1 MKLRVLSPTHHAFP
15 PPLSPLA
22 TASGSED
29 DSDTDSEDVAYG
41 NAPPP
46 SASALLPPP
55 NIRSPGEFK
64 TWVKSWIALSRLY
77 NYHDPSAS
85 TARRSR
91 RRSHLRVVG
100 GVASLWRRSG
110 RRRLENGG
118 GSWARK
124 EHTAKLTDLPPEVL
138 SMITAYLGPRDLA
151 TLLQTPSPYI
161 SQVAQT
167 AISRRRHTI
176 TCLANLHTFLAYGGQ
191 SPLFYRTA
199 TMMLFGR
206 HFVRLVPEAKS
217 LLGLGYAV
225 ILAWFM
231 VLFYTVPFLCTFVK
245 GPKQGFAELHAD
257 FRASAMVIAI
267 YLLLDLTTLM
277 TRTTASLLLHTSPI
291 VTTHHFPSFFRTPPK
306 SSYTQTVRDLVFAGG
321 GSGSDSGGQQQQ
333 PTRGLL
339 NPWASHL
346 YLLTNCC
353 PNLRR
358 LHLVG
363 CSLAWWFR
371 LARLDQLQELVLE
384 GCEVDETGLEI
395 LAESCGRGCESV
407 AFVGGQ
413 VRGGSGAS
421 GSGGAEG
428 LTGGGGGGGDLAA
441 GGVTGYL
448 VGSGSGMTSATHT
461 QQQQQHAPPPPP
473 PLLFQRLRRVSIER
487 RTAMD
492 LVGLKLLLDRAPN
505 VEAVEC
511 AADCKSLNAA
521 LGKLGFASS
530 CASSGKDGGGG
541 GVRVTDVEGLRRAL
555 CV

>member
-15 PPLSPLA
+15 QPLSPLA
-22 TASGSED
+22 TASDWED
-29 DSDTDSEDVAYG
+29 DSDTDSEDAAHG
-41 NAPPP
+41 NALPQ
-46 SASALLPPP
+46 SASALLPAP

-77 NYHDPSAS
+77 NYHDPSAV
-85 TARRSR
+85 TTRRSR

-231 VLFYTVPFLCTFVK
+231 VLFYTVPFL
-245 GPKQGFAELHAD
+245 L
-257 FRASAMVIAI
+257 VIAI

-321 GSGSDSGGQQQQ
+321 GSGSESGGQQQQQ

-421 GSGGAEG
+421 SGGGAEG
-428 LTGGGGGGGDLAA
+428 LTGGGGGGDLAT

-448 VGSGSGMTSATHT
+448 VGSGSGLPSATHA
-461 QQQQQHAPPPPP
+461 QQQQQHPPPPP

-487 RTAMD
+487 RTGMD

-521 LGKLGFASS
+521 LGKLGFAAS
-530 CASSGKDGGGG
+530 CASSGKDSGGSGG

-555 CV
+555 SV

>member
-1 MKLRVLSPTHHAFP
+1 MKLRVLSPTHHAFTP
-15 PPLSPLA
+15 PTLA
-22 TASGSED
+22 SSDSED
-29 DSDTDSEDVAYG
+29 DSDTDSEDIVHG
-41 NAPPP
+41 NAT
-46 SASALLPPP
+46 SSTSALLPAP

-77 NYHDPSAS
+77 NYHDVSAAAGG
-85 TARRSR
+85 TRRSR
-91 RRSHLRVVG
+91 RRHHLRVVG
-100 GVASLWRRSG
+100 DVASLWRKGR
-110 RRRLENGG
+110 RRRLENPG
-118 GSWARK
+118 GSWARR
-124 EHTAKLTDLPPEVL
+124 EHAAKLTDLPPEVL

-231 VLFYTVPFLCTFVK
+231 VLFYTVPFL
-245 GPKQGFAELHAD
+245 L
-257 FRASAMVIAI
+257 VIGI

-306 SSYTQTVRDLVFAGG
+306 SSYTQTVRDLVFSGGGG
-321 GSGSDSGGQQQQ
+321 GSESGGQQQQ

-413 VRGGSGAS
+413 VRGGSG
-421 GSGGAEG
+421 GGAS
-428 LTGGGGGGGDLAA
+428 TVGGGGDGFTAGGGGGDLAT

-448 VGSGSGMTSATHT
+448 VGGASGITSAA
-461 QQQQQHAPPPPP
+461 QVQQQHPPPPPP
-473 PLLFQRLRRVSIER
+473 PLLFQRLRRVSVER

-521 LGKLGFASS
+521 LGKLGFAGSGGG
-530 CASSGKDGGGG
+530 SGKDS
-541 GVRVTDVEGLRRAL
+541 VKVTDVEGLRRAL
-555 CV
+555 SV